1 MKITESNLNS
11 KELFNEIFLSYDN
24 FRETKLGSEFI
35 THSELISI
43 LEQLQKENLFK
54 IETLG
59 KSVEGR
65 EIFSVTFGTG
75 RTKILAWSQMH
86 GDEPTATAALF
97 DLINF
102 FASNNS
108 FTKFRND
115 LLNEITFHFVP
126 MVNPDGAEKF
136 KRENAFNIDLNR
148 DAQRLESYE
157 SKILWDYSEKIQP
170 DFGFNLHDQ
179 NSYYTAGRSG
189 KHSTISLLAPPLDH
203 VKSINYTREKSMQVI
218 CKINDALSQFIPGQ
232 IARYNDDHEPRAFGD
247 NFTKNGISSIL
258 IEAGYHKND
267 FKKEFVR
274 KLNFVAL
281 LSAFRSI
288 SEKDFEKVDYT
299 KYFSVPENEQLLFDL
314 LLRNL
319 TLFFNGKSFKIDVGI
334 NRKKCMNLESKKF
347 FYKGT
352 IAELGDLSI
361 YNGIEEYDMTG
372 FKIESSNM
380 LTVDESADFNLTGK
394 SELKIINGSFLNYDN
409 IKTILNG
416 KTIG

>member
-1 MKITESNLNS
+1 MNS
-11 KELFNEIFLSYDN
+11 KELFNEIFLGYDN

>member
-11 KELFNEIFLSYDN
+11 KELINEIYLSYDN
-24 FRETKLGSEFI
+24 FREAKLDSEFI
-35 THSELISI
+35 THSELIPI
-43 LEQLQKENLFK
+43 LDNLQKTKFFR

-97 DLINF
+97 DILNF

-108 FTKFRND
+108 LVKFRES

-218 CKINDALSQFIPGQ
+218 CKINDALSNFILGQ
-232 IARYNDDHEPRAFGD
+232 IARYKDDHEPRAFGD

-258 IEAGYHKND
+258 IESGYHKSD
-267 FKKEFVR
+267 LKKEFVR

-281 LSAFRSI
+281 LSAFLSI

-299 KYFSVPENEQLLFDL
+299 KYFSIPENEQLLFDL

-319 TLFFNGKSFKIDVGI
+319 TLIFNGKSFKIDVGI
-334 NRKKCMNLESKKF
+334 NRKKCMDLESKKF
-347 FYKGT
+347 FNKGT

-380 LTVDESADFNLTGK
+380 LAVDESADLNLTGK
-394 SELKIINGSFLNYDN
+394 AELKIVNGSFLNSDS
-409 IKTILNG
+409 I
-416 KTIG
+416 

>member
-1 MKITESNLNS
+1 MNS
-11 KELFNEIFLSYDN
+11 KELINEIYLSYDN
-24 FRETKLGSEFI
+24 FREAKLDSEFI
-35 THSELISI
+35 THSELIPI
-43 LEQLQKENLFK
+43 LDNLQKTKFFR

-97 DLINF
+97 DILNF

-108 FTKFRND
+108 LVKFRES

-218 CKINDALSQFIPGQ
+218 CKINDALSNFIPGQ
-232 IARYNDDHEPRAFGD
+232 IARYKDDHEPRAFGD

-258 IEAGYHKND
+258 IESGYHKSD
-267 FKKEFVR
+267 LKKEFVR

-281 LSAFRSI
+281 LSAFLSI

-299 KYFSVPENEQLLFDL
+299 KYFSIPENEQLLFDL

-319 TLFFNGKSFKIDVGI
+319 TLIFNGKSFKIDVGI
-334 NRKKCMNLESKKF
+334 NRKKCMDLESKKF
-347 FYKGT
+347 FNKGT

-380 LTVDESADFNLTGK
+380 LAVDESADLNLTGK
-394 SELKIINGSFLNYDN
+394 AELKIVNGSFLNSDS

-416 KTIG
+416 IVIG

>member
-11 KELFNEIFLSYDN
+11 KELINEIYLSYDN
-24 FRETKLGSEFI
+24 FREAKLDSEFI
-35 THSELISI
+35 THSELIPI
-43 LEQLQKENLFK
+43 LDNLQKTKFFR

-97 DLINF
+97 DILNF

-108 FTKFRND
+108 LVKFRES

-203 VKSINYTREKSMQVI
+203 VKSVNYTREKSMQVI
-218 CKINDALSQFIPGQ
+218 CKINDALSNFIPGQ
-232 IARYNDDHEPRAFGD
+232 IARYKDDHEPRAFGD

-258 IEAGYHKND
+258 IESGYHKSD
-267 FKKEFVR
+267 LKKEFVR

-281 LSAFRSI
+281 LSAFLSI
-288 SEKDFEKVDYT
+288 SEKDFEKVNYT
-299 KYFSVPENEQLLFDL
+299 KYFSIPENEQLLFDL

-319 TLFFNGKSFKIDVGI
+319 TLIFNGKSFKIDVGI
-334 NRKKCMNLESKKF
+334 NRKKCMDLESKKF
-347 FYKGT
+347 FNKGT

-380 LTVDESADFNLTGK
+380 LAVDESADLNLTGK
-394 SELKIINGSFLNYDN
+394 AELKIVNGSFLNSDS

-416 KTIG
+416 IVIG